1 MGSHSFHIVSGVEIL
16 WKGTD
21 ITIFY
26 AVNRQKVEISLSM
39 KVIKAFL
46 MKKLRQ
52 IFKTFFSNVV
62 SNFDIP
68 NSSKYFKEEKFYS
81 LSVIIEHFE
90 KHPSI
95 SNIKNKSFESIF
107 SFKNTTPE
115 EVVQVI
121 CILRKFKKK
130 LPDDR
135 HSN

>member
-16 WKGTD
+16 WKGAD

-26 AVNRQKVEISLSM
+26 AVNRQKVEILLSM
-39 KVIKAFL
+39 RVIKAFL

-81 LSVIIEHFE
+81 LSVIIERFE